1 MRYDTKRFVIRYV
14 YITHTHA
21 ERCTHCTKQHRE
33 PKWKIYIHIFIYT
46 SFNQRHKK
54 LELCWMNVRLVS
66 IYQVCVRTHIGEF
79 SFDYGKKRASARA
92 RKRKRVNNVQCN
104 DQNEARM
111 VVRGWEKDWWC
122 GLFLSVVCRFF
133 SFGHIISFT
142 HAFRSVRSVSF
153 SSSSPHRRFMKS
165 YGKEKYF
172 KVPLN
177 TRCM

>member
-1 MRYDTKRFVIRYV
+1 MRCDTIRNDLWYGMC
-14 YITHTHA
+14 ILHIHTRRDAHIA
-21 ERCTHCTKQHRE
+21 QNNRE
-33 PKWKIYIHIFIYT
+33 SPNEKSIYT
-46 SFNQRHKK
+46 YLFMPLSISDTRNWS
-54 LELCWMNVRLVS
+54 CVNVNVRLVS

-79 SFDYGKKRASARA
+79 SFDYGKKTA